1 MFKKTFDTTSDLTV
15 IYLTIWWEEALTTVW
30 FNFLFYFLFSDVQ
43 NLRLVR
49 FALLNVLQFV
59 LPCVT
64 RGQGV

>member
-15 IYLTIWWEEALTTVW
+15 KYLTIWWEEALTTVW

-43 NLRLVR
+43 NLRHVR

>member
-43 NLRLVR
+43 NLRHVR
-49 FALLNVLQFV
+49 FAHLNVLQFV

>member
-43 NLRLVR
+43 NL
-49 FALLNVLQFV
+49 
-59 LPCVT
+59 
-64 RGQGV
+64 G

>member
-15 IYLTIWWEEALTTVW
+15 IYLTIWWEEALKTVW

-43 NLRLVR
+43 NLRHVR

>member
-30 FNFLFYFLFSDVQ
+30 FNILFYFLFSDVQ
-43 NLRLVR
+43 NLRHVR

>member
-43 NLRLVR
+43 NLRHVR

>member
-30 FNFLFYFLFSDVQ
+30 FNFLFYFLFLDVQ
-43 NLRLVR
+43 NLRHVR

>member
-15 IYLTIWWEEALTTVW
+15 IYLTIWWEEALITVW